1 MENPSAR
8 AGSSL
13 FSSFISAEDKILKL
27 LCDWREATWSN
38 DATYAVVEMVE
49 NEDGGIFIFLK
60 S

>member
-1 MENPSAR
+1 MEIPSAR
-8 AGSSL
+8 EGSSL
-13 FSSFISAEDKILKL
+13 FSFISAEDNILKL

-49 NEDGGIFIFLK
+49 NEDGGIFLFLK